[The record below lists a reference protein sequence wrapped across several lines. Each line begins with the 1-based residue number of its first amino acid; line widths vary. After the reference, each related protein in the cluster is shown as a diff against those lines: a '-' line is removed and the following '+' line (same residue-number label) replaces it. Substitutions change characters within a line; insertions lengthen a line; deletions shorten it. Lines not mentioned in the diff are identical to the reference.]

1 MTGTDARPAHAQT
14 GRRTHPWAL
23 VTAREISVKLRD
35 RNFLL
40 STGFSLAL
48 IVGLMVVQF
57 FLTAGASTY
66 RVAVTEDD
74 GVRLIRG
81 LDARL
86 QAADPEARANAVLVT
101 DVAAGEQ
108 LVRDGD
114 ADALLVREGGVWT
127 LATDGQSGRML
138 HLGLIE
144 LVSTSALEDNA
155 QRLGV
160 GVDDVL
166 AGTQLATRDL
176 SGETDQGLV
185 VYIVGL
191 IFAVLFY
198 VSSLMFGMAIAT
210 SVVEEKQSR
219 IVEILAAAIPV
230 RHLLL
235 GKVLGSTAL
244 ALLQLALLAG
254 VGLLGLQFIDLDIEL
269 PGLAEAVVWY
279 LPFFLF
285 GFLALACI
293 WAAAG
298 SMASRI
304 EDVQAT
310 SMPLTLILVGVFVLG
325 INLDGQAQVTGS
337 FVPVMS
343 TILMPMRILAG
354 ETTWWEPAVALLL
367 TLAFCAVTILAGAR
381 LYRRALLHTTGRLS
395 WRKAWSAGG

>member
-1 MTGTDARPAHAQT
+1 MNRTDARPAHAEP

-66 RVAVTEDD
+66 TVAVTDDD
-74 GVRLIRG
+74 GARLVAG

-86 QAADPEARANAVLVT
+86 QAADPEARANAVRVT

-127 LATDGQSGRML
+127 MATDGQSGRL
-138 HLGLIE
+138 LQLGLIE
-144 LVSTSALEDNA
+144 LVSASALEDNA

-160 GVDDVL
+160 GVDDLL

-176 SGETDQGLV
+176 SGDTDQGLV

-198 VSSLMFGMAIAT
+198 MSSLMFGMAIAT

-244 ALLQLALLAG
+244 ALLQLALIAG
-254 VGLLGLQFIDLDIEL
+254 VGLLGLQFIDLNIEL
-269 PGLAEAVVWY
+269 PGLAEAVAWY

-381 LYRRALLHTTGRLS
+381 LYRRALLQTTGRLS